1 MLTNLLALVRVAVVA
16 LVFGFVFT
24 SAAHAQRSGATPRD
38 TVATAASRTGRNA
51 GEEAGEYRGDPTA
64 GWIWAVGA
72 VAVVVFLAWLA
83 MRIGDQDTPS
93 DKVPN

>member
-1 MLTNLLALVRVAVVA
+1 MLANLLHLVRIAVVA
-16 LVFGFVFT
+16 LVFGFVFN
-24 SAAHAQRSGATPRD
+24 SAAHAQRSGGTPRD

-51 GEEAGEYRGDPTA
+51 GEEADEHRGDPAA

-72 VAVVVFLAWLA
+72 VAVVVVLAWLA
-83 MRIGDQDTPS
+83 MRIGDRDLPS